1 MKNNKEQAYYLTCI
15 VLIIDQI
22 IKNIVKTKLF
32 LNQEIKIINNFFSIL
47 YLKNTGAAF
56 SILNNQIFI
65 LIIIS
70 IIIIFFL
77 DRFLSTEK
85 NLNKTTI
92 TSIGLILG
100 GTFGNLIDRIIHKGV
115 IDYLSFKIFSYD
127 FPVFNFADITITTGT
142 FILLFSII
150 KEEIKNKKKDEKKSH
165 A

>member
-1 MKNNKEQAYYLTCI
+1 MKKNKERAYYLTCI

-22 IKNIVKTKLF
+22 IKNIIKTKLT

-56 SILNNQIFI
+56 SILTNQTII

-77 DRFLSTEK
+77 DHFLSTEK
-85 NLNKTTI
+85 NLNKITI

-100 GTFGNLIDRIIHKGV
+100 GTFGNLIDRIIYKGV

-127 FPVFNFADITITTGT
+127 FPVFNIADIAITIGT
-142 FILLFSII
+142 IILVVSMLKDEKI
-150 KEEIKNKKKDEKKSH
+150 KNNKNKKS
-165 A
+165 